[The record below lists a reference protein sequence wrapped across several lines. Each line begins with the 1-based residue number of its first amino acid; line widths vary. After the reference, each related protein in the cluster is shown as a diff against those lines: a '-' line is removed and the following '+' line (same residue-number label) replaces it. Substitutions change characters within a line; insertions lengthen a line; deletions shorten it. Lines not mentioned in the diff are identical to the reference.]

1 MFRSGYWDVE
11 YWNFV
16 VLGERDVESVCEEC
30 KICTS
35 AAEQVAEKRRI
46 EASRAKAPRRKGAT
60 YGGAEAPP
68 FPFSASCEAALIL
81 LRLCRS

>member
-46 EASRAKAPRRKGAT
+46 EASRAKAPREKARLTVGLK
-60 YGGAEAPP
+60 PRP
-68 FPFSASCEAALIL
+68 SLFPQAVKPL
-81 LRLCRS
+81 